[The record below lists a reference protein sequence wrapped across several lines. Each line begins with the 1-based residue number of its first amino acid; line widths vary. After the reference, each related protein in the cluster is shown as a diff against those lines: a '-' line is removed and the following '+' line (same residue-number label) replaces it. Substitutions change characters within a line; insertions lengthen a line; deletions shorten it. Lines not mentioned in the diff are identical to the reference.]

1 MRDFVAVILAVI
13 LFAVA
18 LSLAT
23 SLQWHR
29 KGQARRR
36 QLIRNRGRSIV
47 AEIPAAEG
55 LIYFTEDSEAFHW
68 GDETIRK
75 NQIQA
80 VHALIN
86 GAPISTSRARRFP
99 GVSADPAPVL
109 DKGPDGI
116 ERDRWD
122 VAIETAGRTAVIE
135 CGSIRERVSQEL
147 ARGIFEAVRA
157 AIESRDEP

>member
-13 LFAVA
+13 LFGVA

-29 KGQARRR
+29 KGHTRRR
-36 QLIRNRGRSIV
+36 QQIRSRGRSIV

-55 LIYFTEDSEAFHW
+55 LVYFTEDSEAFHW
-68 GDETIRK
+68 AEETVLK

-80 VHALIN
+80 VHVLIN
-86 GAPISTSRARRFP
+86 GAPIATSRARRFP
-99 GVSADPAPVL
+99 SVSAGPAPLL
-109 DKGPDGI
+109 DDGPDGI

-135 CGSIRERVSQEL
+135 CGAIRERVSQEL
-147 ARGIFEAVRA
+147 AREIFEAVRA
-157 AIESRDEP
+157 AIESCDEP